1 MKAAAKL
8 ASDSRASDSRL
19 TDPVACHDHIFK
31 KNVRRAA
38 ATESQANR
46 TRLVMKRDGIGGIG
60 GGEEGWH
67 NGSGSFHGCG
77 LNDRTTER
85 AAMVFARCLVVL
97 IRLSPV
103 ALHPL
108 PLHL

>member
-1 MKAAAKL
+1 MKAAARL
-8 ASDSRASDSRL
+8 ASDSRASESRL

-46 TRLVMKRDGIGGIG
+46 TRLVMKRDGMGGIG

-77 LNDRTTER
+77 LKDSTTRVESGGSGG
-85 AAMVFARCLVVL
+85 AASWHHGGHSRP
-97 IRLSPV
+97 LS
-103 ALHPL
+103 ADG
-108 PLHL
+108 

>member
-38 ATESQANR
+38 ATEGLANR
-46 TRLVMKRDGIGGIG
+46 TIYVRKMVGIGGAGRG
-60 GGEEGWH
+60 GMMRVDHFTDAG
-67 NGSGSFHGCG
+67 
-77 LNDRTTER
+77 
-85 AAMVFARCLVVL
+85 
-97 IRLSPV
+97 
-103 ALHPL
+103 
-108 PLHL
+108 

>member
-46 TRLVMKRDGIGGIG
+46 TRWVMKLDGLGGAGRG
-60 GGEEGWH
+60 GMMRVDHFTDAG
-67 NGSGSFHGCG
+67 
-77 LNDRTTER
+77 
-85 AAMVFARCLVVL
+85 
-97 IRLSPV
+97 
-103 ALHPL
+103 
-108 PLHL
+108 

>member
-46 TRLVMKRDGIGGIG
+46 TRLVMKRDGSGGIG
-60 GGEEGWH
+60 RGEEEWH
-67 NGSGSFHGCG
+67 NGRGSFHGCG
-77 LNDRTTER
+77 LNDSTTDVESGGSGG
-85 AAMVFARCLVVL
+85 AAAWHHGGQPRP
-97 IRLSPV
+97 LS
-103 ALHPL
+103 AYG
-108 PLHL
+108 

>member
-46 TRLVMKRDGIGGIG
+46 TRLVMKRDGMGGIG
-60 GGEEGWH
+60 G
-67 NGSGSFHGCG
+67 
-77 LNDRTTER
+77 
-85 AAMVFARCLVVL
+85 ARRGGTMGVDHFTD
-97 IRLSPV
+97 
-103 ALHPL
+103 AG
-108 PLHL
+108 

>member
-1 MKAAAKL
+1 
-8 ASDSRASDSRL
+8 
-19 TDPVACHDHIFK
+19 VACHDHIFK

-60 GGEEGWH
+60 GGEEGRH

-77 LNDRTTER
+77 LNDRITER
-85 AAMVFARCLVVL
+85 ATMVFARCLMVL
-97 IRLSPV
+97 IRLFLL
-103 ALHPL
+103 ALYPL